1 MDLYAVLGS
10 PVAHSR
16 SPFLFGE
23 FAAQTK
29 QELAYE
35 KIETTPDQLLTT
47 LQTLRLRGA
56 KGVNITAPLKEV
68 AFQLAHETSARAKAA
83 QAVNVLCFKDN
94 GEYYGDNVDGIGLV
108 NDLKHNQHIDIKNK
122 RLLMIGAGGAV
133 RGVLHSLLE
142 EQPADIIL
150 VNRTTEKAELLA
162 SQFEITSLPWNRLAG
177 HQFDL
182 IINGT
187 SASLQQAT
195 LPLPNGI
202 THTNTLCYDMVYGVE
217 NTPFQQWAVFNQAK
231 HVQGLGMLIEQ
242 AAETFYIWRGIRPKT
257 R

>member
-16 SPFLFGE
+16 SPFLFE
-23 FAAQTK
+23 QFAAQT
-29 QELAYE
+29 QQALAYE
-35 KIETTPDQLLTT
+35 KIETTPDQLLAT

-56 KGVNITAPLKEV
+56 KGVNITAPLKEI
-68 AFQLAHETSARAKAA
+68 ALQFAHETSARAKAA
-83 QAVNVLCFKDN
+83 QAVNVLCFKNN

-108 NDLKHNQHIDIKNK
+108 NDLKYNQHVDIHNK
-122 RLLMIGAGGAV
+122 RILIMGAGGAV

-150 VNRTTEKAELLA
+150 VNRTMEKAELLA
-162 SQFEITSLPWNRLAG
+162 SQFNITSSPWHTLAN
-177 HQFDL
+177 HPFDL

-195 LPLPNGI
+195 LPLPNGM
-202 THTNTLCYDMVYGVE
+202 THKNTLCYDMVYGVE
-217 NTPFQQWAVFNQAK
+217 NTPFQQWAALNQAK

-242 AAETFYIWRGIRPKT
+242 AAETFYIWRGVRPKT